1 MRSHQGEIFFYFP
14 LISLT
19 LFTWLDFDSHHR
31 SQKNAKVVSIDSYE
45 DVPANDEEALK
56 KAVAHQPVSVAIE
69 ASGLALQLYQS
80 VSKLFSHTHVSN
92 CILPFINCD
101 NWTHLL
107 NFLGCIHWQMWLCSR
122 PWRRRRWIW

>member
-1 MRSHQGEIFFYFP
+1 MIP
-14 LISLT
+14 NIP
-19 LFTWLDFDSHHR
+19 

-101 NWTHLL
+101 NWTHFIELFRVYSLANVALL
-107 NFLGCIHWQMWLCSR
+107 STMASSPLDMVKRMELIIGL
-122 PWRRRRWIW
+122 